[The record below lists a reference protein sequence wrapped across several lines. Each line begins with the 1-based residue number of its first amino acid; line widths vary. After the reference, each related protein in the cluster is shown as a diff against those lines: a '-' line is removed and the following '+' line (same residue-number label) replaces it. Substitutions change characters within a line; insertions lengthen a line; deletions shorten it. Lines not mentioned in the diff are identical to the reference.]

1 MKITIETNQMIKET
15 EIKIVCN
22 SITQDIEKIIS
33 TLNIFDKKLTVK
45 KHDEIFFINISEVLY
60 IDTVD
65 KKTFVYTYNN
75 VYETTLK
82 LYELEEQFEFFR
94 ASKSCIINIKYI
106 KSLKSDFDRKIRVTM
121 ENDEQIIVSRQYAIE
136 LKELLGVK

>member
-1 MKITIETNQMIKET
+1 MKITIETDTNIQET
-15 EIKIVCN
+15 EFKIRCN
-22 SITQDIEKIIS
+22 SITPNIEKIIS
-33 TLNIFDKKLTVK
+33 TLNVFEKRLTVK
-45 KHDEIFFINISEVLY
+45 KDNEIFFINISEVIY

-65 KKTFVYTYNN
+65 KKTFVYTRDN

-94 ASKSCIINIKYI
+94 ASKSCIINIKFI

-121 ENDEQIIVSRQYAIE
+121 DNNEKIIVSRQYAIE

>member
-1 MKITIETNQMIKET
+1 MKITIETNQTIKET
-15 EIKIVCN
+15 EIKILCN
-22 SITQDIEKIIS
+22 GITQDIEKIIS
-33 TLNIFDKKLTVK
+33 TLNVLDKKLTVK
-45 KHDEIFFINISEVLY
+45 KNDEIFFINISEVLY

-65 KKTFVYTYNN
+65 KKTFVYTNDS

-121 ENDEQIIVSRQYAIE
+121 ENDEKIIVSRQYAVE

>member
-1 MKITIETNQMIKET
+1 MKITIETNQLIKET

-45 KHDEIFFINISEVLY
+45 KNDEIFFINISEVLY

-65 KKTFVYTYNN
+65 KKTFVYTRNN
-75 VYETTLK
+75 IFETTLK

>member
-1 MKITIETNQMIKET
+1 MKITIETNQTIKET
-15 EIKIVCN
+15 EIKILC
-22 SITQDIEKIIS
+22 SDITQDIEKIIS
-33 TLNIFDKKLTVK
+33 TLNVLDKKLTVK
-45 KHDEIFFINISEVLY
+45 KNDEIFFINIGEVLY

-65 KKTFVYTYNN
+65 KKTFVYTNDN

-94 ASKSCIINIKYI
+94 ASKSCIINVKYI

-121 ENDEQIIVSRQYAIE
+121 DNDEKIIVSRQYAVE
-136 LKELLGVK
+136 LKALLGVK

>member
-1 MKITIETNQMIKET
+1 MKITIETNQSIKET

-22 SITQDIEKIIS
+22 GITQDIEKIIS
-33 TLNIFDKKLTVK
+33 TLNVFDKKLTVK
-45 KHDEIFFINISEVLY
+45 QNDEIFFLNTSEVLY

-65 KKTFVYTYNN
+65 KKTFVYTNDS
-75 VYETTLK
+75 VYETALK

-94 ASKSCIINIKYI
+94 ASKSCIINIKHI

-121 ENDEQIIVSRQYAIE
+121 ENNEQIIVSRQYAIE

>member
-1 MKITIETNQMIKET
+1 MKITIETNQTINET

-33 TLNIFDKKLTVK
+33 TLNVFDKKLTVK
-45 KHDEIFFINISEVLY
+45 KNDEIFFINISEVLY

-65 KKTFVYTYNN
+65 KKTFVYTNDN

-121 ENDEQIIVSRQYAIE
+121 ENDEKLIVSRQYAVE

>member
-15 EIKIVCN
+15 EIKIMCN

-33 TLNIFDKKLTVK
+33 TLNVFDKKLTVK
-45 KHDEIFFINISEVLY
+45 KNDEIFFINISEVLY
-60 IDTVD
+60 IETVD
-65 KKTFVYTYNN
+65 KKTFVYTNDN

-121 ENDEQIIVSRQYAIE
+121 DNDEKIIVSRQYAIE
-136 LKELLGVK
+136 LKELLGVR

>member
-45 KHDEIFFINISEVLY
+45 KNDEIFFINISEVLY

-65 KKTFVYTYNN
+65 KKTFVYTSDN

-121 ENDEQIIVSRQYAIE
+121 ENEEQIIVSRQYAIE

>member
-22 SITQDIEKIIS
+22 GITQDIEKIIS
-33 TLNIFDKKLTVK
+33 TLNVFDKKLTVK
-45 KHDEIFFINISEVLY
+45 KNDETFFINISEVLY

-65 KKTFVYTYNN
+65 KKTFVYTNTD

-121 ENDEQIIVSRQYAIE
+121 ENDEQIIVSRQYAVE

>member
-1 MKITIETNQMIKET
+1 MIKET

-45 KHDEIFFINISEVLY
+45 KNDEIFFINISEVLY

-65 KKTFVYTYNN
+65 KKTFVYTSNS

-121 ENDEQIIVSRQYAIE
+121 ENDEQIIVSRQYAVE

>member
-1 MKITIETNQMIKET
+1 MKITIETNQMINEP
-15 EIKIVCN
+15 EIKIICN

-33 TLNIFDKKLTVK
+33 TLNVFDKKLTVK
-45 KHDEIFFINISEVLY
+45 KNDEIFFINIAEVLY

-65 KKTFVYTYNN
+65 KKTFVYTSDN

-94 ASKSCIINIKYI
+94 ASKSCIINLKYI

-121 ENDEQIIVSRQYAIE
+121 DNDEKIIVSRQYAIE

>member
-15 EIKIVCN
+15 EVKITCN

-33 TLNIFDKKLTVK
+33 TLNVFDKKLTVK
-45 KHDEIFFINISEVLY
+45 KNDEIFFINISEVLY

-65 KKTFVYTYNN
+65 KKTFVYTTENI
-75 VYETTLK
+75 YETTLK

-94 ASKSCIINIKYI
+94 ASKSCIINLKYI

>member
-1 MKITIETNQMIKET
+1 MKITIETNPTINET
-15 EIKIVCN
+15 EIKIMCN

-33 TLNIFDKKLTVK
+33 TLNVFDKKLTVK
-45 KHDEIFFINISEVLY
+45 KNDEIFFINISEVLY

-65 KKTFVYTYNN
+65 KKTFVYTNAN

-121 ENDEQIIVSRQYAIE
+121 ENDEKIIVSRQYAVE